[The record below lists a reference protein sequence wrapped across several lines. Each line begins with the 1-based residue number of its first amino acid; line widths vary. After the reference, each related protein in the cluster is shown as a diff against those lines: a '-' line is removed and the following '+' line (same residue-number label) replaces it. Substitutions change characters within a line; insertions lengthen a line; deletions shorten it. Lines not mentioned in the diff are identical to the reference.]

1 MYTREEASMLR
12 QEFWT
17 TFGQYISPYRS
28 ADGLKINWINYKT
41 GLKHVYFR
49 MNADKK
55 HAYIAIEIAHPDL
68 GIQELFFEQFAELK
82 NILHDTLNE
91 EWNWELFTTDEY
103 GRTISR
109 IYKELR
115 PVNIFNKNDWPKLIS
130 FFKPGILALDDFWS
144 TAKYAFDA
152 LR

>member
-1 MYTREEASMLR
+1 
-12 QEFWT
+12 
-17 TFGQYISPYRS
+17 
-28 ADGLKINWINYKT
+28 
-41 GLKHVYFR
+41 

-55 HAYIAIEIAHPDL
+55 HAYIAIEIAHPDS

-115 PVNIFNKNDWPKLIS
+115 PVNIFNKNDWSKLIS
-130 FFKPGILALDDFWS
+130 FFKPRILALDEFWS
-144 TAKYAFDA
+144 TGKYAFEA
-152 LR
+152 LK